1 MKRKEEASMGRG
13 AVLSA
18 DDVYQVDQGE
28 IYEIQAR
35 QAPIW
40 AHGSTNRE
48 GLRRDSVDRSQS
60 DGRGGKIL
68 TDFILDEVV
77 EGGVVAVVGEL
88 VACATNT

>member
-1 MKRKEEASMGRG
+1 MGRG

-18 DDVYQVDQGE
+18 DDVYQADQCE

-40 AHGSTNRE
+40 AHGNANRG
-48 GLRRDSVDRSQS
+48 GLRRDSVDQSQS
-60 DGRGGKIL
+60 DGRGGKLL
-68 TDFILDEVV
+68 TEFILDEVV
-77 EGGVVAVVGEL
+77 EGVAVAVVGEL